1 MSNDLHFIE
10 SENSLVNICCKQVSL
25 WDTSRV
31 AVLLMKTSVI
41 CHDCN
46 IQVWEYWDLKPQ
58 QNQGFYI
65 SADHG
70 VLEGRRNRVY
80 STQGARFWRPSL

>member
-1 MSNDLHFIE
+1 MSLKVKEKVKTLNRLTTYIICYFFLYDMSNDLHFIE

-46 IQVWEYWDLKPQ
+46 IQV
-58 QNQGFYI
+58 
-65 SADHG
+65 
-70 VLEGRRNRVY
+70 
-80 STQGARFWRPSL
+80 